1 MTEFEHATALIYGNL
16 GLLIRGP
23 SGSGKSLL
31 ARDLLT
37 HARTSST
44 FAALVGDDRV
54 HLRVQGGRLI
64 AEPHPRTAGLME
76 VRYHGI
82 IETHYRKQAVIR
94 MVVDFVPQDSL
105 ERMPEEGEFQINIM
119 GLTLP
124 RQILPAGQR
133 VALDLVIRHGEKENM
148 SA

>member
-1 MTEFEHATALIYGNL
+1 MTQFEHATALIYGNL

-37 HARTSST
+37 HAKTASI

-64 AEPHPRTAGLME
+64 AEPHPRVTGLLEM
-76 VRYHGI
+76 RYRGI
-82 IETHYRKQAVIR
+82 IETDYRKQAVIR
-94 MVVDFVPQDSL
+94 MVVDFVPQDSI
-105 ERMPEEGEFQINIM
+105 ERMPEKGEFQINIM

-124 RQILPAGQR
+124 RQILPAGRR
-133 VALDLVIRHGEKENM
+133 VPLDLVIRQDERENM